1 VEPGYLLALTTG
13 LFGGFGH
20 CLGMCGPIVASYT
33 LSSSSG
39 SRPLSDRLI
48 PHLLYHGGRIT
59 MYAFIGA
66 LMGLSGSF
74 LNVAGRIAGLQN
86 AVAVAAGITMVLM
99 GLSITGLAGR
109 TAWLERHNVLVLR
122 SAKQVMSARSLLRY
136 YPLGLLLG
144 LLPCG
149 LSYTIFIAAAGTGGL
164 VPGMMTALL
173 FGIGTLPA
181 LLLFGA
187 ALSYFNASL
196 RSRIYRAGGAVVI
209 VMGIY
214 FIFRGIRLYARL

>member
-1 VEPGYLLALTTG
+1 MEPEYLLALTTG
-13 LFGGFGH
+13 ILGSFGH

-33 LSSSSG
+33 LSNAST
-39 SRPLSDRLI
+39 SRSLADRLI

-74 LNVAGRIAGLQN
+74 VNVAGSIAGLQN
-86 AVAVAAGITMVLM
+86 AVAVAAGIAMVLM
-99 GLSITGLAGR
+99 GLSITGIAGR
-109 TAWLERHNVLVLR
+109 TAWLERHNSTVLR
-122 SAKQVMSARSLLRY
+122 YARQIMTTRSLLRY

-164 VPGMMTALL
+164 LPGMMTALL

-181 LLLFGA
+181 LLLFGT
-187 ALSYFNASL
+187 ALSYFSASI
-196 RSRIYRAGGAVVI
+196 RSRIYRVGGALVI
-209 VMGIY
+209 IMGIY
-214 FIFRGIRLYARL
+214 FIERGIRLYADL